1 MNTQL
6 ALFETRSA
14 TSPVTQV
21 LRRLFGLV
29 HFALRR
35 QIHHPALTLLALFG
49 IVLSV
54 GMINHAS
61 IFAEAVDKTIL
72 DETLSAF
79 SRQTGRPAF
88 STAVYTHPS
97 AREPMTLEQAE
108 EIGEFVASTVAAEVG
123 LPLTHT
129 GIEIHSG
136 AMMMRAREGSGLY
149 TEGQSTLGYAD
160 LVYIANVSDHI
171 TIVAGD
177 PLDDAQSGEALD
189 VWMHSRMAEKMGLHV
204 GEELDIGAT
213 MLDNPTPIRVR
224 GFWEA
229 TDREDPFW
237 FTDPDFTFKESLL
250 VRRQD
255 YLTYLQP
262 IIPAKVRAVNWHMI
276 LDQGEVIPANA
287 RNYVDGFG
295 RSLSIINRYLPDAR
309 LNTPPLDPLQ
319 NFVQRE
325 TALTTLLLAFNVPGF
340 GFLLYFLILASTII
354 ARWQQHE
361 TTILVSRGMGRGE
374 ILVLT
379 LIEELLLFVIG
390 YPIGIAVS
398 MGLARAMGYTASFL
412 TFTER
417 APLPVSLRGVS
428 TLLTFVAL
436 GIALIARLWPA
447 AMSARTSVVEAEQ
460 ERSRPVRAPFWYRF
474 YLDILLVLPT
484 VYAYDQLAKQ
494 GTIAL
499 LVQDRAEDLYQDPLL
514 ILVPALFVL
523 TASLMAMRLFSLLT
537 WLIDHLAGVVRST
550 SLYLALRQLG
560 RQSSSYISPLL
571 LIIIALALGVY
582 TLSMAGSLD
591 QWLVDR
597 VYYRVGADLT
607 FAPYPSNAE
616 DAVPFDGSWVPMPQE
631 FDNIPGVQAA
641 TRFGDYPAS
650 IKLSDRRDARGR
662 FLAIDRLYF
671 PGVAWLRSDLTKESL
686 GAMMNQLALQP
697 DGVLVSQLFL
707 DETQNRVGDQI
718 RLTVKVHDSIELD
731 TLLTIV
737 GAYDTYFPTV
747 YEEVAPAV
755 IGNLDYLVSLAGFT
769 PAHDIWIRLEEGVQG
784 QDVLDALPGLGVP
797 EVSSVRDS
805 RALIAEEQGQLER
818 VGIFGTLSV
827 GFAAAVIV
835 AVFGLIIYTQAS
847 LRERLHR
854 LTALRA
860 MGMSRRQVVVQVV
873 IEYVLLL
880 LFGTI
885 AGAGIGTAASQLFLP
900 FMTVTTQASV
910 PLPPL
915 LPMIAHAQVA
925 YLMAA
930 FAGGMILLEA
940 IVIARALAQRNF
952 DMLRLLAG

>member
-1 MNTQL
+1 
-6 ALFETRSA
+6 
-14 TSPVTQV
+14 
-21 LRRLFGLV
+21 
-29 HFALRR
+29 
-35 QIHHPALTLLALFG
+35 
-49 IVLSV
+49 
-54 GMINHAS
+54 
-61 IFAEAVDKTIL
+61 
-72 DETLSAF
+72 
-79 SRQTGRPAF
+79 
-88 STAVYTHPS
+88 
-97 AREPMTLEQAE
+97 
-108 EIGEFVASTVAAEVG
+108 
-123 LPLTHT
+123 
-129 GIEIHSG
+129 
-136 AMMMRAREGSGLY
+136 
-149 TEGQSTLGYAD
+149 
-160 LVYIANVSDHI
+160 
-171 TIVAGD
+171 
-177 PLDDAQSGEALD
+177 
-189 VWMHSRMAEKMGLHV
+189 
-204 GEELDIGAT
+204 
-213 MLDNPTPIRVR
+213 
-224 GFWEA
+224 
-229 TDREDPFW
+229 
-237 FTDPDFTFKESLL
+237 
-250 VRRQD
+250 
-255 YLTYLQP
+255 
-262 IIPAKVRAVNWHMI
+262 
-276 LDQGEVIPANA
+276 
-287 RNYVDGFG
+287 
-295 RSLSIINRYLPDAR
+295 
-309 LNTPPLDPLQ
+309 
-319 NFVQRE
+319 
-325 TALTTLLLAFNVPGF
+325 
-340 GFLLYFLILASTII
+340 
-354 ARWQQHE
+354 
-361 TTILVSRGMGRGE
+361 
-374 ILVLT
+374 
-379 LIEELLLFVIG
+379 
-390 YPIGIAVS
+390 
-398 MGLARAMGYTASFL
+398 
-412 TFTER
+412 
-417 APLPVSLRGVS
+417 
-428 TLLTFVAL
+428 
-436 GIALIARLWPA
+436 
-447 AMSARTSVVEAEQ
+447 
-460 ERSRPVRAPFWYRF
+460 
-474 YLDILLVLPT
+474 
-484 VYAYDQLAKQ
+484 
-494 GTIAL
+494 
-499 LVQDRAEDLYQDPLL
+499 
-514 ILVPALFVL
+514 
-523 TASLMAMRLFSLLT
+523 
-537 WLIDHLAGVVRST
+537 
-550 SLYLALRQLG
+550 
-560 RQSSSYISPLL
+560 
-571 LIIIALALGVY
+571 
-582 TLSMAGSLD
+582 
-591 QWLVDR
+591 
-597 VYYRVGADLT
+597 
-607 FAPYPSNAE
+607 
-616 DAVPFDGSWVPMPQE
+616 MPQE
-631 FDNIPGVQAA
+631 FDNIPGAQAA

-940 IVIARALAQRNF
+940 IVIARARAQRNF